1 VMKHI
6 VCKQRQ
12 LFQGFTLIE
21 VLVAMA
27 ISAVG
32 LLGFLS
38 MHSHMVAA
46 DTETSRQA
54 KAVELVQY
62 MSAQVQAYPT
72 LGPYC
77 GNTIVVSGSSFSC
90 DQNNVPEQNF
100 AAMTET
106 ALTTWQ
112 SLIFPVNVDGSADDS
127 ALPNALGCITYN
139 SGEDTYTVSIGWSGS
154 LSSLEDSSLTCG
166 ASESGN
172 RTLTYSVVVNQAL

>member
-1 VMKHI
+1 MHIVMKHI

-77 GNTIVVSGSSFSC
+77 GSSLEVPASSFTC
-90 DQNNVPEQNF
+90 DSNPTDVPEQNS
-100 AAMTET
+100 ADMTES
-106 ALTTWQ
+106 ALVAWQ
-112 SLIFPVNVDGSADDS
+112 NLINQS
-127 ALPNALGCITYN
+127 ALPDALGCITYTA
-139 SGEDTYTVSIGWSGS
+139 GEDTYTVSIDWSGS
-154 LSSLEDSSLTCG
+154 LSSLPASSLTCNTSG
-166 ASESGN
+166 SGN

>member
-1 VMKHI
+1 MMKHI

-38 MHSHMVAA
+38 LHTHMVAA
-46 DTETSRQA
+46 DTEISRQA
-54 KAVELVQY
+54 KAAALVQY

-72 LGPYC
+72 LGDDCDSSLKVP
-77 GNTIVVSGSSFSC
+77 GSSFNC
-90 DQNNVPEQNF
+90 DLNPTDVPQQNSS
-100 AAMTET
+100 AMTEK
-106 ALTTWQ
+106 ALDTWQ
-112 SLIFPVNVDGSADDS
+112 NLISNS
-127 ALPNALGCITYN
+127 ALPDALGCITYN
-139 SGEDTYTVSIGWSGS
+139 SNEDTYTVSIDWSGS
-154 LSSLEDSSLTCG
+154 LSSLPASSLTCNTSG
-166 ASESGN
+166 SGN